1 MVIKYL
7 FSAPKG
13 DIPVCADDL
22 QRPFLISPGERHPF
36 LTLGNYFEAIK
47 DFILRDHGRFLTTVL
62 CEQLRSDIG
71 PDSTHEILIRTE
83 KHGALYHLASVEV
96 VSSDRQSMKMCVS
109 TAVSENGKACLKHEC
124 DLLKFLNSK
133 LALPYLPVPHFE
145 GDVKI
150 RSDYGNESMSMFL
163 TEWFEN
169 YHEWHFS
176 MDGKVEKQGICV
188 WDLKNGHW
196 LASKEQGFE
205 IFRQASKILTLYYDI
220 RDFNQ
225 IYPWHHAAGDFIVR
239 SREGIIDVKLTT
251 ARKYEPI
258 MLFSSK
264 DTIDPVVALTYFF
277 LNLSIRM
284 RLDRLDGVGVKA
296 WAGGFSVRG
305 IIQGFFDGL
314 RIMEADGRYG
324 LGHVRDLLSLFKG
337 FDQEEL
343 AGLLYP
349 LLEVYAKEDP
359 GDFSVI
365 QANMGSHTKELYE
378 AIHDFHLRDVRCS
391 SFKSRGCFDG
401 KSML

>member
-13 DIPVCADDL
+13 DIPVCPDDL
-22 QRPFLISPGERHPF
+22 QRPFLISPGESHPF

-47 DFILRDHGRFLTTVL
+47 DFILRDHGRPLTAVL
-62 CEQLRSDIG
+62 CERFSVDVG
-71 PDSTHEILIRTE
+71 PDSIHEILIRTE

-96 VSSDRQSMKMCVS
+96 FCGGQSMKMCIS
-109 TAVSENGKACLKHEC
+109 TAVSANGKAWLRHESG
-124 DLLKFLNSK
+124 LLKFLNSTF
-133 LALPYLPVPHFE
+133 ALPYLPVPYFE
-145 GDVKI
+145 GDINV
-150 RSDYGNESMSMFL
+150 RSDYGNESLSMFS

-169 YHEWHFS
+169 YHEWHLS
-176 MDGKVEKQGICV
+176 MDEKGEKQVICV
-188 WDLKNGHW
+188 WDLENGHW

-205 IFRQASKILTLYYDI
+205 IFRQASKILTIYYDI
-220 RDFNQ
+220 HGFNQ

-239 SREGIIDVKLTT
+239 SKDGIIDVKLTT

-284 RLDRLDGVGVKA
+284 RLDRLDGIGARV
-296 WAGGFSVRG
+296 WADGFSVEAL
-305 IIQGFFDGL
+305 IHGFFDGL
-314 RIMEADGRYG
+314 RIMGAHGRYE
-324 LGHVRDLLSLFKG
+324 LCEVSDLLSLFKG

-343 AGLLYP
+343 AGLFYP
-349 LLEVYAKEDP
+349 LLDMYAKEDP

-378 AIHDFHLRDVRCS
+378 AIQGFYL
-391 SFKSRGCFDG
+391 K
-401 KSML
+401 KIQ

>member
-1 MVIKYL
+1 MVIKYF
-7 FSAPKG
+7 FSAPKR
-13 DIPVCADDL
+13 DIPVGADDL
-22 QRPFLISPGERHPF
+22 QRPFLISAEERHPF

-47 DFILRDHGRFLTTVL
+47 DFVLSNHRRPLTAVLR
-62 CEQLRSDIG
+62 EQLRSDIG
-71 PDSTHEILIRTE
+71 PESISEIMIRTE
-83 KHGALYHLASVEV
+83 KHGALYHLASVDV
-96 VSSDRQSMKMCVS
+96 FCGGRSLKMCVS
-109 TAVSENGKACLKHEC
+109 TAVSENSKAWLKHEC

-133 LALPYLPVPHFE
+133 LALPYLPMPYFE

-169 YHEWHFS
+169 YHEWHLS
-176 MDGKVEKQGICV
+176 TDGKGEKQGVCV

-205 IFRQASKILTLYYDI
+205 IFRQASKILTLYYDT
-220 RDFNQ
+220 RHFNQ

-239 SREGIIDVKLTT
+239 SKDGIIDVKLTT

-264 DTIDPVVALTYFF
+264 DTIDPLVALTYFF

-284 RLDRLDGVGVKA
+284 RLDRLDGVGARA
-296 WAGGFSVRG
+296 WAGGFSVEAL
-305 IIQGFFDGL
+305 IQGFFEGL

-324 LGHVRDLLSLFKG
+324 LGQVRDLPSLFKG

-343 AGLLYP
+343 AGFFYP
-349 LLEVYAKEDP
+349 LLDVYAKEDP
-359 GDFSVI
+359 GDFSII
-365 QANMGSHTKELYE
+365 QANLGGHAQELYE
-378 AIHDFHLRDVRCS
+378 AIQDFHLRDDQMNVDVHIS
-391 SFKSRGCFDG
+391 NS
-401 KSML
+401 

>member
-1 MVIKYL
+1 MAGFLFIQIPKLMVIKYL

-13 DIPVCADDL
+13 DIPVGADDL
-22 QRPFLISPGERHPF
+22 QRPFLISAGERHPF

-47 DFILRDHGRFLTTVL
+47 DFILMDHGRPLTTVL
-62 CEQLRSDIG
+62 REQLRSDIG
-71 PDSTHEILIRTE
+71 PDSIHEILIRTE

-96 VSSDRQSMKMCVS
+96 VSGRQSLKMCVS
-109 TAVSENGKACLKHEC
+109 TAVSENGKAWLKHEF

-145 GDVKI
+145 GDVKV
-150 RSDYGNESMSMFL
+150 RSDYGNESLSMFL

-169 YHEWHFS
+169 YHEWHLS
-176 MDGKVEKQGICV
+176 MDEKGEKQGICV

-196 LASKEQGFE
+196 FASKEQGFE
-205 IFRQASKILTLYYDI
+205 IFRQASKILTLYYDT

-239 SREGIIDVKLTT
+239 SKDGIIDVKLTT

-284 RLDRLDGVGVKA
+284 RLDRLDGVGVRA
-296 WAGGFSVRG
+296 WAGGFSVEAL
-305 IIQGFFDGL
+305 IQGFFEGL
-314 RIMEADGRYG
+314 RIMEAEGRYG
-324 LGHVRDLLSLFKG
+324 LGQVRDLLSLFKG

-343 AGLLYP
+343 AGLFYP
-349 LLEVYAKEDP
+349 LLDMYAKEDP

-365 QANMGSHTKELYE
+365 QANLGSHTKELYE
-378 AIHDFHLRDVRCS
+378 AIQGFSLRDDQVN
-391 SFKSRGCFDG
+391 K
-401 KSML
+401 

>member
-13 DIPVCADDL
+13 DIPVGADDL
-22 QRPFLISPGERHPF
+22 QRPFLISAGERHPF
-36 LTLGNYFEAIK
+36 LTLGDYFEAIK
-47 DFILRDHGRFLTTVL
+47 DFILRDHGRPLTTVL
-62 CEQLRSDIG
+62 YEQFGVDIG
-71 PDSTHEILIRTE
+71 LDSISEILIRTE

-96 VSSDRQSMKMCVS
+96 FCGGRSMMMCVS
-109 TAVSENGKACLKHEC
+109 TAVSANGKAWLKHEF
-124 DLLKFLNSK
+124 DLLKFLNSTF
-133 LALPYLPVPHFE
+133 ALPHLPAPYFE
-145 GDVKI
+145 GDVKV

-169 YHEWHFS
+169 YHEWHLS
-176 MDGKVEKQGICV
+176 TDEKGDKQGICV

-196 LASKEQGFE
+196 FTSKEQGFE
-205 IFRQASKILTLYYDI
+205 IFRQASKILTLYYGT

-225 IYPWHHAAGDFIVR
+225 VYPWHHAAGDFIVR
-239 SREGIIDVKLTT
+239 SKDGIIDVKLTT

-284 RLDRLDGVGVKA
+284 RLDRLDGVGARA
-296 WAGGFSVRG
+296 WAGGFSVDALIR
-305 IIQGFFDGL
+305 GFFDGL
-314 RIMEADGRYG
+314 RIMEAEGRYG
-324 LGHVRDLLSLFKG
+324 LGQVKDLLSLFKG

-343 AGLLYP
+343 AGLFCP
-349 LLEVYAKEDP
+349 LLDMYAKEDP

-365 QANMGSHTKELYE
+365 QANMGSHTQELYE
-378 AIHDFHLRDVRCS
+378 AIQGFSLRDDQVN
-391 SFKSRGCFDG
+391 K
-401 KSML
+401 

>member
-1 MVIKYL
+1 VIIKYL

-13 DIPVCADDL
+13 GILLGADDL
-22 QRPFLISPGERHPF
+22 QRPFLISAGERHPF

-47 DFILRDHGRFLTTVL
+47 DFILMDHGRPLTTVL
-62 CEQLRSDIG
+62 REHLRSDVG
-71 PDSTHEILIRTE
+71 PDSIHEILIRTE

-96 VSSDRQSMKMCVS
+96 FCGARSMKMCVS
-109 TAVSENGKACLKHEC
+109 TAVSENGKAWLKHEF

-145 GDVKI
+145 GDVKVY
-150 RSDYGNESMSMFL
+150 SDQGNESLSMFL

-169 YHEWHFS
+169 YHEWHLS
-176 MDGKVEKQGICV
+176 MDVKGEKQGVCV

-196 LASKEQGFE
+196 FASNKEAFE

-220 RDFNQ
+220 HGFNQ

-239 SREGIIDVKLTT
+239 SKDGIIDVKLTT

-264 DTIDPVVALTYFF
+264 DAIDPVVALAYFF

-284 RLDRLDGVGVKA
+284 RLDRLDGVGVRA
-296 WAGGFSVRG
+296 WAGGFSLRAL
-305 IIQGFFDGL
+305 IQGFFDGL
-314 RIMEADGRYG
+314 LIMEADGRYG
-324 LGHVRDLLSLFKG
+324 LGQVRDLPSLFKG

-343 AGLLYP
+343 AGLFYP
-349 LLEVYAKEDP
+349 LLDVYAKEEP
-359 GDFSVI
+359 GDFLVI
-365 QANMGSHTKELYE
+365 QANLGSHVQQLYE
-378 AIHDFHLRDVRCS
+378 AIQDFHLRDDRRS

>member
-13 DIPVCADDL
+13 DIPVGADDL
-22 QRPFLISPGERHPF
+22 QRPFLMSVGERHPF

-47 DFILRDHGRFLTTVL
+47 DFILRDHGMPLTTVL

-71 PDSTHEILIRTE
+71 PDSIHEILIRTE

-96 VSSDRQSMKMCVS
+96 FCRGRSMKMCVS
-109 TAVSENGKACLKHEC
+109 TAVSANAKAWLKHEC

-133 LALPYLPVPHFE
+133 LPLPYLPVPYFE
-145 GDVKI
+145 GDIKI

-169 YHEWHFS
+169 YHEWHLS
-176 MDGKVEKQGICV
+176 MDGKGEKQGVCV
-188 WDLKNGHW
+188 WDLENGHW

-205 IFRQASKILTLYYDI
+205 VFRQASKILTLYYDTT
-220 RDFNQ
+220 DFNQ

-239 SREGIIDVKLTT
+239 NKDGIIDVKLTT

-284 RLDRLDGVGVKA
+284 RLDRLDGVGVRA
-296 WAGGFSVRG
+296 WAGGFSVDALIR
-305 IIQGFFDGL
+305 GFFEGL

-324 LGHVRDLLSLFKG
+324 LGQVRDLLSLFKN
-337 FDQEEL
+337 FDQEEF
-343 AGLLYP
+343 AGLFYP
-349 LLEVYAKEDP
+349 LLDVYAKEDP
-359 GDFSVI
+359 GDFSII
-365 QANMGSHTKELYE
+365 QANLGSHAQELYE
-378 AIHDFHLRDVRCS
+378 VIQSFSLRDEQMN
-391 SFKSRGCFDG
+391 K
-401 KSML
+401 

>member
-13 DIPVCADDL
+13 DIPICADDL
-22 QRPFLISPGERHPF
+22 QRPFLISAGERHPF

-47 DFILRDHGRFLTTVL
+47 DFILRDHGKPLSAVL
-62 CEQLRSDIG
+62 REQLGTDIG
-71 PDSTHEILIRTE
+71 PDSIHEILIRTE

-96 VSSDRQSMKMCVS
+96 ISGRQSLKMCVS
-109 TAVSENGKACLKHEC
+109 TAVSENGKAWLKHEC
-124 DLLKFLNSK
+124 DLLKFLDST
-133 LALPYLPVPHFE
+133 LALPYLPVPYFE

-150 RSDYGNESMSMFL
+150 YSDQGNEFLSMFL

-169 YHEWHFS
+169 YHEWHLS
-176 MDGKVEKQGICV
+176 MDEKGEKQGVCI
-188 WDLKNGHW
+188 WDLKTGHW
-196 LASKEQGFE
+196 FASKEQGFE
-205 IFRQASKILTLYYDI
+205 IFRQVSKILTLYYNTL
-220 RDFNQ
+220 DFNQ

-239 SREGIIDVKLTT
+239 SKDGIIDVKLTT

-284 RLDRLDGVGVKA
+284 RLDRLDGVGVRA
-296 WAGGFSVRG
+296 WAGGFSVDALIR
-305 IIQGFFDGL
+305 GFFEGL
-314 RIMEADGRYG
+314 RIMEAEGRYG
-324 LGHVRDLLSLFKG
+324 LGQVKDLLSLFKG

-343 AGLLYP
+343 AGLFYP
-349 LLEVYAKEDP
+349 LLDMYAKEDP

-365 QANMGSHTKELYE
+365 QANLGSHAQELYE
-378 AIHDFHLRDVRCS
+378 AIQDFSLRD
-391 SFKSRGCFDG
+391 D
-401 KSML
+401 

>member
-1 MVIKYL
+1 MAGFLFIQIPKLMVIKYL

-13 DIPVCADDL
+13 DIPVGADDL

-47 DFILRDHGRFLTTVL
+47 DFILMDHGRPLTTVL
-62 CEQLRSDIG
+62 REHLRSDIG
-71 PDSTHEILIRTE
+71 PESIHEILIRTE

-96 VSSDRQSMKMCVS
+96 VSGRQSLKMCVS
-109 TAVSENGKACLKHEC
+109 TAVSENSKAWLKHELG
-124 DLLKFLNSK
+124 LLKFLNSK
-133 LALPYLPVPHFE
+133 LALPYLPVPYFE
-145 GDVKI
+145 GDVKV
-150 RSDYGNESMSMFL
+150 RSDYGNESLSMFL

-169 YHEWHFS
+169 YHEWHLS
-176 MDGKVEKQGICV
+176 MDEKGEKQGVCV

-196 LASKEQGFE
+196 FASNKEAFE
-205 IFRQASKILTLYYDI
+205 IFRQASKILTLYYDT

-239 SREGIIDVKLTT
+239 SKDGIIDVKLTT

-284 RLDRLDGVGVKA
+284 RLDRLDGVGVRA
-296 WAGGFSVRG
+296 WAGGFSVDAL
-305 IIQGFFDGL
+305 IQGFFEGL
-314 RIMEADGRYG
+314 RIVEAEGRYG
-324 LGHVRDLLSLFKG
+324 PGQVKDLLSLFKG

-343 AGLLYP
+343 AGIFYP
-349 LLEVYAKEDP
+349 LLDMYAKEDP

-365 QANMGSHTKELYE
+365 QANLGSHTKELYE
-378 AIHDFHLRDVRCS
+378 AL
-391 SFKSRGCFDG
+391 SRAF
-401 KSML
+401 L